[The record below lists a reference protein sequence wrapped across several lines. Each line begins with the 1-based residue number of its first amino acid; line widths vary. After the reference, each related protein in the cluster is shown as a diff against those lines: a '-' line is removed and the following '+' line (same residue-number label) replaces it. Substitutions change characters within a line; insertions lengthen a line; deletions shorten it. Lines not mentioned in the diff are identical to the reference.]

1 MIICFDIDN
10 TINDLAEKAIALY
23 NARANK
29 NIQIADI
36 TTYNFYDCLSKE
48 DADGITALFKD
59 KELWDS
65 LKPLPYSQEV
75 LKKLSKQGHRIFL
88 ATATD
93 PINFEWKCDWFS
105 KYFNFIPT
113 DNIIRIMDKSL
124 LKIDVMVDDHLSNLT
139 NNICER
145 VCLNYPWNQSKS
157 KDYAYDIK
165 RAKNWNDIIN
175 IINNIEKEMRKWEKN
190 T

>member
-10 TINDLAEKAIALY
+10 VLNNLTEKTIALY
-23 NARANK
+23 NTLNNK
-29 NIQIADI
+29 NIQMSDI

-48 DADGITALFKD
+48 DADGIISLFKD
-59 KELWDS
+59 KGLWDS
-65 LKPLPYSQEV
+65 LKPLPYAQDG
-75 LKKLSKQGHRIFL
+75 LKKLIKSGHTIFL

-93 PINFEWKCDWFS
+93 PSNFEWKCDWLS

-124 LKIDVMVDDHLSNLT
+124 LRTDVLVDDNLGNLT
-139 NNICER
+139 SNICER
-145 VCLNYPWNQSKS
+145 ICLNYPWNQSKS

-165 RAKNWNDIIN
+165 RAYDWSDIVH
-175 IINNIEKEMRKWEKN
+175 IINNIERKMKEWEK
-190 T
+190 

>member
-10 TINDLAEKAIALY
+10 VINDLTEKTIALY
-23 NARANK
+23 NTRVNK
-29 NIQIADI
+29 NIQMSDI

-48 DADGITALFKD
+48 DADGIISLFKE

-65 LKPLPYSQEV
+65 LKPLPHSQEV
-75 LKKLSKQGHRIFL
+75 LKKLIKQGHRIFL

-93 PINFEWKCDWFS
+93 PINFAWKCDWLSRYFS
-105 KYFNFIPT
+105 FIPT

-124 LKIDVMVDDHLSNLT
+124 LRIDVMVDDHLSNLT
-139 NNICER
+139 SNVCER
-145 VCLNYPWNQSKS
+145 VCLDYPWNQSES

-165 RAKNWNDIIN
+165 RAYSWNDVIDIIE
-175 IINNIEKEMRKWEKN
+175 NIERKMKEWEK
-190 T
+190 

>member
-10 TINDLAEKAIALY
+10 VMNNLTERAVTLY
-23 NARANK
+23 NSRANK
-29 NIQIADI
+29 NIQMSDI

-48 DADGITALFKD
+48 DADGIIALFKD
-59 KELWDS
+59 KDLWDS
-65 LKPLPYSQEV
+65 LKPLPHSQEA
-75 LKKLSKQGHRIFL
+75 LKKLIKRGHRIFL

-93 PINFEWKCDWFS
+93 PINFEWKCEWMSRYFS
-105 KYFNFIPT
+105 FIPI

-139 NNICER
+139 SNVCER
-145 VCLNYPWNQSKS
+145 VCLDYPWNQSKS

-165 RAKNWNDIIN
+165 RAYSWDDIVD
-175 IINNIEKEMRKWEKN
+175 IINNIEGKMKEWERR
-190 T
+190 